1 MAEET
6 NSVLM
11 DPPVMTEEQE
21 KLVSVIAG
29 MENDGVPEEV
39 IKEKIP
45 ALQKQIKKDK
55 EDDVFLALLFLKL
68 KLKNLKILSYLK
80 KT

>member
-1 MAEET
+1 MAEGT

-11 DPPVMTEEQE
+11 DPPAMTEEQE

-29 MENDGVPEEV
+29 MENDGIPEEV

-45 ALQKQIKKDK
+45 ALQKQIKKD
-55 EDDVFLALLFLKL
+55 
-68 KLKNLKILSYLK
+68 N
-80 KT
+80 

>member
-29 MENDGVPEEV
+29 MENDGIPEEV
-39 IKEKIP
+39 IKQTIP
-45 ALQKQIKKDK
+45 KLEKQIKKCK
-55 EDDVFLALLFLKL
+55 STE
-68 KLKNLKILSYLK
+68 
-80 KT
+80 